1 MKARMGHSMKTPEM
15 TEIELTAEKVEN
27 ESIRLMREQ
36 SSALLQKK
44 QNARVV
50 WWILIASSVVG
61 LLIPMIAGFSWSS
74 HVDKGYMNEV
84 DIYTLS
90 KSTSI
95 NSAQEKMAKILSSS
109 STPAEDRKKLEDEK
123 LKYDNK
129 DDLISTL
136 TGVSMFFGFFISPVA
151 YFFGVSFYRS
161 LLEKERYRIE
171 YKIIQTKAQLLQD
184 NIGQDFFTTLVRIN
198 FKYLDQYYFQTQEQ
212 ANKSFLLSVYA
223 SIGGGL
229 IIAVGILSMIF
240 GKTANV
246 SYVTTASGLIS
257 QFIAA
262 VFFYLYNQ
270 TVLKM
275 GEYHQK
281 LVLTQN
287 IGIALKITES
297 LPDEDRATAQQ
308 LLVAQLTSDINA
320 HLSGNAAF
328 PASLAAAKP
337 GH

>member
-1 MKARMGHSMKTPEM
+1 MKTPEM
-15 TEIELTAEKVEN
+15 TEIELAAEKVEN

-36 SSALLQKK
+36 SSTLLQKK
-44 QNARVV
+44 QNTRVV
-50 WWILIASSVVG
+50 WWKLIASAFIG
-61 LLIPMIAGFSWSS
+61 ILLPAIAGFGWSS

-84 DIYTLS
+84 DLYTHV
-90 KSTSI
+90 KSADI
-95 NSAQEKMAKILSSS
+95 NNAKEEVAKALGSSVLRTEDKKFLQE
-109 STPAEDRKKLEDEK
+109 EK

-136 TGVSMFFGFFISPVA
+136 TVISIFLGFFIFPVA

-223 SIGGGL
+223 SVGGGL
-229 IIAVGILSMIF
+229 IIAVGILSLIF
-240 GKTANV
+240 GKAANV
-246 SYVTTASGLIS
+246 SYVTTASGLVS

-297 LPDEDRATAQQ
+297 LPEEGRAKAQQ
-308 LLVAQLTSDINA
+308 LLVEQLTSDINA
-320 HLSGNAAF
+320 HLSGSVAF
-328 PASLAAAKP
+328 PASVSGTTP
-337 GH
+337 RH

>member
-1 MKARMGHSMKTPEM
+1 
-15 TEIELTAEKVEN
+15 
-27 ESIRLMREQ
+27 
-36 SSALLQKK
+36 
-44 QNARVV
+44 
-50 WWILIASSVVG
+50 
-61 LLIPMIAGFSWSS
+61 
-74 HVDKGYMNEV
+74 
-84 DIYTLS
+84 LS
-90 KSTSI
+90 RSD
-95 NSAQEKMAKILSSS
+95 LR
-109 STPAEDRKKLEDEK
+109 AEDRKTLEDEK

-136 TGVSMFFGFFISPVA
+136 MVISMLLGLFIFPVA
-151 YFFGVSFYRS
+151 YFFGVPFYKS

-171 YKIIQTKAQLLQD
+171 FKIIQTKAQQLQD

-212 ANKSFLLSVYA
+212 ANKSFMLSVYA

-229 IIAVGILSMIF
+229 IIAVGILSLLF
-240 GKTANV
+240 GKAANV
-246 SYVTTASGLIS
+246 SYVTTASGLVS

-287 IGIALKITES
+287 IGIALKISES
-297 LPDEDRATAQQ
+297 LPVDGRAKAQQ
-308 LLVAQLTSDINA
+308 LLVEQLTSDINA
-320 HLSGNAAF
+320 HLSGNAF
-328 PASLAAAKP
+328 MPASVATTASGK
-337 GH
+337 

>member
-1 MKARMGHSMKTPEM
+1 MNTPEM
-15 TEIELTAEKVEN
+15 TELELTADKVEN

-36 SSALLQKK
+36 SSALLQRK
-44 QNARVV
+44 QNTRVV
-50 WWILIASSVVG
+50 WWHLIASTFIG
-61 LLIPMIAGFSWSS
+61 ILLLAIAGTIWSNRIES
-74 HVDKGYMNEV
+74 RYMENVTRYINTKSVD
-84 DIYTLS
+84 S
-90 KSTSI
+90 KSVKKEVMQAIEDPTTS
-95 NSAQEKMAKILSSS
+95 SEV
-109 STPAEDRKKLEDEK
+109 KKLLRDEE
-123 LKYDNK
+123 YNYERK
-129 DDLISTL
+129 DDLISNL
-136 TGVSMFFGFFISPVA
+136 MGFSIFLGFFIFPVA
-151 YFFGVSFYRS
+151 HFFGVSFYRS
-161 LLEKERYRIE
+161 VLEKERYRIE
-171 YKIIQTKAQLLQD
+171 YKIIQTKAQQLQD

-229 IIAVGILSMIF
+229 IIAVGILSMLF

-246 SYVTTASGLIS
+246 SYVTTASGLVS

-297 LPDEDRATAQQ
+297 LPEEDRAKAQQ

-320 HLSGNAAF
+320 HLSGSAAF
-328 PASLAAAKP
+328 PASVVATP
-337 GH
+337 PRH

>member
-1 MKARMGHSMKTPEM
+1 MKNPEM
-15 TEIELTAEKVEN
+15 TDVEMTAEKVEHEN
-27 ESIRLMREQ
+27 IRLMREQ
-36 SSALLQKK
+36 SSSLLQKI
-44 QNARVV
+44 QHTRVV
-50 WWILIASSVVG
+50 WWMLIASSVIG
-61 LLIPMIAGFSWSS
+61 LLLPAIAGLIWSS
-74 HVDKGYMNEV
+74 QVDTRYMHDVSRYPGIKSANIYSVKEEV
-84 DIYTLS
+84 AKALGNVDLS
-90 KSTSI
+90 
-95 NSAQEKMAKILSSS
+95 
-109 STPAEDRKKLEDEK
+109 AEDKKKLDNEK
-123 LKYDNK
+123 LKYEDK

-136 TGVSMFFGFFISPVA
+136 TAISMFLGFFIFPVA
-151 YFFGVSFYRS
+151 YFFWIAFYRS

-171 YKIIQTKAQLLQD
+171 YKIVQTKAQQLQD

-229 IIAVGILSMIF
+229 IIAVGILSLLF
-240 GKTANV
+240 GKAANV
-246 SYVTTASGLIS
+246 SYVTTASGLVS

-270 TVLKM
+270 TVVKM

-297 LPDEDRATAQQ
+297 LPEEGRAKAQQ
-308 LLVAQLTSDINA
+308 LLVQQLTSDINA
-320 HLSGNAAF
+320 HLSGSAAV
-328 PASLAAAKP
+328 PAPVATATP
-337 GH
+337 GN